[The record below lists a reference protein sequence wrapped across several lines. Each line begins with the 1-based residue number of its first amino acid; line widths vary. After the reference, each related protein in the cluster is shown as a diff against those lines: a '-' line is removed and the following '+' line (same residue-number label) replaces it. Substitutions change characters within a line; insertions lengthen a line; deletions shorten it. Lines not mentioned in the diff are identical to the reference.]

1 MEITIDQIWIISISI
16 LVGASCSLVG
26 VFLVLRKLS
35 MLGDAISHSVLFG
48 IVVAFLLTG
57 QRTSFIMIVGAGAVG
72 VLTAFLTDFLNK
84 KGSVQKDASIGVI
97 FTWLFALGV
106 ILISLYAGQVDLDQ
120 DCVLNGEIAF
130 APLDVLTIGGHE
142 LGPRTFWS
150 ILIVFLI
157 NSLTIFFG
165 YKKIKTLTFDPIF
178 AATTGIQIGLW
189 HYILMTL
196 TSITTVASFDSVG
209 AILVV
214 AMLVIPAN
222 TAYLYCHNL
231 GQMIWH
237 SLFFSTI
244 ASIGGYYLAM
254 HYDSS
259 ISAAIAICLG
269 LIFVITLIITKNR
282 SLSLKITPNHL
293 LNQK

>member
-57 QRTSFIMIVGAGAVG
+57 QRTSFVMIVGAGAVG

-84 KGSVQKDASIGVI
+84 KGSVQKDASIGVV

-150 ILIVFLI
+150 ILIVFII
-157 NSLTIFFG
+157 NSLTIFLG

-189 HYILMTL
+189 HYILMAL

-214 AMLVIPAN
+214 AMLVVPAN
-222 TAYLYCHNL
+222 TAYLYCRNL

-244 ASIGGYYLAM
+244 ASIGGYYLAAY
-254 HYDSS
+254 YDSS

-269 LIFVITLIITKNR
+269 LIFLITLIITKNR
-282 SLSLKITPNHL
+282 SLTLKITPDHL
-293 LNQK
+293 LNQE